1 MPAPIQIRSATPSD
15 AATLAAY
22 NAAMALE
29 TEHKTLDPARLRA
42 GVERAIA
49 QPAAARYYLAD
60 IAGQVVGQLMIT
72 FEWSDWRNADFWW
85 IQSVYVHPDF
95 RSAGIFK
102 ALYRHVEALA
112 HESGACGLR
121 LYVERDNARAQE
133 VYRRMGMADSGY
145 AVFEVD
151 WSNQRER

>member
-1 MPAPIQIRSATPSD
+1 MTVQIRSALLED
-15 AATLAAY
+15 AASIAGF

-29 TEHKTLDPARLRA
+29 TEHKTLDAARLRA
-42 GVERAIA
+42 GVEHVIA
-49 QPAAARYYLAD
+49 QPATSGARYFLAD
-60 IAGQVVGQLMIT
+60 VAGQVVGQLMIT

-112 HESGACGLR
+112 REAGACGLR
-121 LYVERDNARAQE
+121 LYVERDNTRAQE

-151 WSNQRER
+151 WS